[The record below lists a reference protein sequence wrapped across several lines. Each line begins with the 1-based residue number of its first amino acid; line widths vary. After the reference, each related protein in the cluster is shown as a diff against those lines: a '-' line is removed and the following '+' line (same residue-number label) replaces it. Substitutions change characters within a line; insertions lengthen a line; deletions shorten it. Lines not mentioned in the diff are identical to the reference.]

1 MRNIPIFILL
11 LWYVSPIL
19 GQETSMGN
27 GEIISFKDLVNE
39 TSRSTQTIQS
49 DFVQYKHLD
58 FLSNDIVTQGKMIFK
73 SPNKVKWEYTEPFQ
87 YSIIF
92 LEDKLLINDGGTK
105 SNIDMGNSALFQK
118 LNQLIVNS
126 VKGNLFQ
133 DSDFDM
139 EYFKARDY
147 YKVVFTPKDEKI
159 KSYIATFILIFD
171 KDQATV
177 QEVRMVEPSDDF
189 TRIVFTNRK
198 INQTVN
204 DAVFSN

>member
-1 MRNIPIFILL
+1 MRKMLFMLL
-11 LWYVSPIL
+11 LGYVLPIL
-19 GQETSMGN
+19 GQETAMTGP
-27 GEIISFKDLVNE
+27 EIIGFKDLVNE
-39 TSRSTQTIQS
+39 TSRTTQTIQS
-49 DFVQYKHLD
+49 DFVQYKHLE
-58 FLSNDIVTQGKMIFK
+58 FLSNDIITQGKMVFK

-87 YSIIF
+87 YSIVF

-133 DSDFDM
+133 DTDFDM
-139 EYFKARDY
+139 EYFKAGGY

-159 KSYIATFILIFD
+159 KSYIASFILNFD
-171 KDQATV
+171 KDQAVV
-177 QEVRMVEPSDDF
+177 QEVKMVEPSADF

-198 INQTVN
+198 INQAVN

>member
-1 MRNIPIFILL
+1 MRKMLFMLL
-11 LWYVSPIL
+11 LGYVLPIL
-19 GQETSMGN
+19 GQETAMTGP
-27 GEIISFKDLVNE
+27 EIIGFKDLVNE
-39 TSRSTQTIQS
+39 TSRTTQTIQS
-49 DFVQYKHLD
+49 DFVQYKHLE
-58 FLSNDIVTQGKMIFK
+58 FLSNDIITQGKMVFK

-87 YSIIF
+87 YSIVF

-133 DSDFDM
+133 DTDFDM
-139 EYFKARDY
+139 EYFKVGGY

-159 KSYIATFILIFD
+159 KSYIASFILNFD
-171 KDQATV
+171 KDQAVV
-177 QEVRMVEPSDDF
+177 QEVKMVEPSADF

-198 INQTVN
+198 INQAVN

>member
-1 MRNIPIFILL
+1 MRNILFFILL
-11 LWYVSPIL
+11 LWHVSPIL

-27 GEIISFKDLVNE
+27 GEIIGFKELVNE

-159 KSYIATFILIFD
+159 KNYIATFILIFD

>member
-1 MRNIPIFILL
+1 MAIGMIAYGMSF
-11 LWYVSPIL
+11 
-19 GQETSMGN
+19 GN
-27 GEIISFKDLVNE
+27 
-39 TSRSTQTIQS
+39 
-49 DFVQYKHLD
+49 Y
-58 FLSNDIVTQGKMIFK
+58 FLNDIRMLYYLPTDAKK
-73 SPNKVKWEYTEPFQ
+73 SCLG
-87 YSIIF
+87 IIF

-159 KSYIATFILIFD
+159 KNYIATFILIFD

-177 QEVRMVEPSDDF
+177 HEVRMVEPSDDF

>member
-1 MRNIPIFILL
+1 MRNILFFILL
-11 LWYVSPIL
+11 LWHVSPIL

-27 GEIISFKDLVNE
+27 GEITGFKELVNE

-147 YKVVFTPKDEKI
+147 YKVVFTPKDEK
-159 KSYIATFILIFD
+159 
-171 KDQATV
+171 
-177 QEVRMVEPSDDF
+177 
-189 TRIVFTNRK
+189 
-198 INQTVN
+198 
-204 DAVFSN
+204 